1 MIFNII
7 NNTPRTNFESDSD
20 DDCNSDI
27 SSVNSYVLY
36 NSAAPSISSS
46 ISSQCS
52 RNCEDINDLN
62 LSDLSDLSDLS
73 NFYEYPSFRT
83 TGIRCWLDIL
93 PPSILSII
101 NFNLF
106 KDELYIAHKQS
117 YISQYINLLNKEY
130 APITRSMD
138 LFKHMISTSHYDAFK
153 ISSSFTKIFYGI
165 GLDYDT
171 IYWIKVIKPTV
182 EQLKLFYISLLVRLY
197 KSQYFHKD
205 VMCNLYTSLCNVKS
219 IERSFLNHKLKYNQC
234 AIDEI
239 LDLFGLLVH

>member
-1 MIFNII
+1 MIFNIF
-7 NNTPRTNFESDSD
+7 NNTPTTNFGSDSD
-20 DDCNSDI
+20 DDDNSDI

-52 RNCEDINDLN
+52 INCEDINDLN
-62 LSDLSDLSDLS
+62 LS

-83 TGIRCWLDIL
+83 TGVRCWLDIL
-93 PPSILSII
+93 PPNILSII

-138 LFKHMISTSHYDAFK
+138 FFKHIISTCNYDAFK

-205 VMCNLYTSLCNVKS
+205 VMCNLYTSLCKVKS
-219 IERSFLNHKLKYNQC
+219 IERSFLNHKLEYNQC